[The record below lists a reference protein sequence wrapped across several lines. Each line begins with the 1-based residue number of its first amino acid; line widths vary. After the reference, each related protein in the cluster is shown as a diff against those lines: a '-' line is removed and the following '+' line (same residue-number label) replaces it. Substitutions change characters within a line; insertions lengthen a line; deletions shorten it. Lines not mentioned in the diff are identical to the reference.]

1 MTKQKCYVERIK
13 SVGYVERRKCGQEA
27 RPLGDEALAS
37 DILLPRALNR
47 CLALCSWTLRK
58 KERQNYLY
66 LSFHLTRKKTHV

>member
-1 MTKQKCYVERIK
+1 MTKQKCYVEGIK
-13 SVGYVERRKCGQEA
+13 SMGFVERRKCGLEPW
-27 RPLGDEALAS
+27 PLGNEALAA

-66 LSFHLTRKKTHV
+66 YSFHLIRKKHA